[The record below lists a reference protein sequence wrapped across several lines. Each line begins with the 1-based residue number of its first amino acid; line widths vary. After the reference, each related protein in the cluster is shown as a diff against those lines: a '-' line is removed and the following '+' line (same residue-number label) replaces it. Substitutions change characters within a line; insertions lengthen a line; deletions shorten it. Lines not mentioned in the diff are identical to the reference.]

1 MLDAGQKPT
10 LLLSML
16 PYLSLAMYDS
26 WLHERARRVPMAE
39 QLFHGM
45 LFLSFLTLIAGLFL
59 DHPRWVLP
67 AVIVFGFAVL
77 GDEIGFHGTLARR
90 ERRLHFA
97 AYTCFAGFI
106 AVAIWMGAFS

>member
-1 MLDAGQKPT
+1 MLDAGQKKT

-16 PYLSLAMYDS
+16 PYLSLALYDS

-39 QLFHGM
+39 QMFHGM
-45 LFLSFLTLIAGLFL
+45 LLLSLLALIAGLFL
-59 DHPRWVLP
+59 DHPRLVLP
-67 AVIVFGFAVL
+67 AAIVFGFAAF
-77 GDEIGFHGTLARR
+77 GDEIGFHGTLAPR

-106 AVAIWMGAFS
+106 AVAIWLGALS